1 MLRFLI
7 IRIDNFIIIK
17 TVRKILKNLNVY
29 KELDYRSTLAA
40 DLSRQASIIDRLI
53 ELPIETYHVLSLI
66 KLVKKSHSEL
76 GQDLIILLLANF
88 KNSGVF
94 IEIGANDGINCS
106 NSKLLEDDFDWRG
119 IVSEPNPKYSKILS
133 NRNCFVD
140 FNIVHSK
147 SQEKLYINDLSSLSY
162 VSKRKTSKKG
172 SWVTTITLD
181 ELIDQ
186 YFLPDQVEI
195 DFVSIDTEG
204 HEVEILSKFPFNK
217 WNIGYFIIEHNY
229 KHEKSIDSLM
239 LQAGYIRFLERWS
252 KIDAYYCHPSKKD
265 TLKKL
270 NILN

>member
-1 MLRFLI
+1 M
-7 IRIDNFIIIK
+7 K
-17 TVRKILKNLNVY
+17 KILNNLDVY
-29 KELDYRSTLAA
+29 KELNYRSILAA
-40 DLSRQASIIDRLI
+40 DLSRQTSIIQRLI
-53 ELPIETYHVLSLI
+53 ELQIELHHIISLI

-76 GQDLIILLLANF
+76 GQDLLMLLLGNF
-88 KNSGVF
+88 KKFGVF

-106 NSKLLEDDFDWRG
+106 NTKLLEDDFDWRG

-133 NRNCFVD
+133 NRKCFVD

-186 YFLPDQVEI
+186 YFIPDKVEI
-195 DFVSIDTEG
+195 DYVSIDTEG

-229 KHEKSIDSLM
+229 KYEKSIDSLM
-239 LQAGYIRFLERWS
+239 FQAGYIRFLEKWS

-265 TLKKL
+265 MLKKL
-270 NILN
+270 NILY